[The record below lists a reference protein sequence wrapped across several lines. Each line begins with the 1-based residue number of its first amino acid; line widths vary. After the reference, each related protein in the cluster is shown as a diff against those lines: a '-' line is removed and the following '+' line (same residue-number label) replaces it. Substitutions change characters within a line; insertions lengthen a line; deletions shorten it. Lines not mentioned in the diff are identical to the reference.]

1 MARSVNLSV
10 CRGFRQ
16 NTEPPGSRPLA
27 NRLHRVWKLFQGD
40 GVNCTRDL
48 NECVCR
54 GETCTCFKGFTGID
68 CAIEDGTVC
77 TGPSTP
83 SDGCGNT
90 CPAVSCRCERGWE
103 GPSCNFVDDGSSC
116 FSGVGSPP
124 HCEECF
130 IGDSP
135 PCICEKG
142 WQGIRCE
149 NDYLPPVFVSCPPDI
164 FMKAGSGEDRA
175 VVTWDDPRAVDNSG
189 AEPNIVCDRTSGS
202 WFSGTSLVTCTAS
215 DGTGNSVSDC
225 IFNVTVTDEKAP
237 VMTCPASG
245 SWNVDSGADVA
256 TVIWSPLP
264 EATDNIDGKLQ
275 VTCTDALGNVVNSG
289 DEFLV
294 GETSVFCLASDKSG
308 NQGRCGFSIT
318 VVDNEGP
325 IVTCPSSVTQN
336 VETGKA
342 DAAVKWSPLPS
353 AEDAVEG
360 PVPTVVC
367 TDEGGKAAESGNRFP
382 AGNTMVT
389 CSAMDSVGNKGNC
402 SFLIIILDNEAPIM
416 TCPDDIVRNVDAGKA
431 VATVDWPIMPQA
443 NDTVDGL
450 LAVTCSDG
458 SGGLVSS
465 GDEFPVDVTM
475 VTCTASDT
483 SHNEGTC
490 SFLITVIDNEDP
502 FIACPENIFQDLDA
516 GSDVG
521 TVHWPTQPSANDT
534 VDGSLAVTCTDDSG
548 IVVKSGDTFSVGATI
563 VTCKAIDGSGNE
575 ANCSFTINLKD
586 VEGPVVTCPKD
597 SRQNVEPGRAS
608 AAVDWSPSP
617 SAEDVVD
624 GLVPNL
630 TCKAEDGKLVESGGR
645 FPVGKTKI
653 TCLAVDSARN
663 EGNCSFVITVVDNES
678 PVFTCLISNITENV
692 SPGLA
697 IGIIHWPSVPF
708 ANDTVDGPVAV
719 SCFDSLGKLV
729 SSGDPFAVGV
739 TVVTCKAS
747 DSSGNE
753 ASCRFTITV
762 IDNEG
767 PVMTCPRNV
776 SQDLDPGSSA
786 GVVVWPTLPLASDTV
801 DGFLTVTC
809 ENDSGDPVSSGDEF
823 PVGVTVV
830 TCEAT
835 DDSGNKGRCDFAIT
849 VKDNEDPVVTCPNSS
864 TQNVEPGKADAA
876 VDWSPSP
883 SAEDNVD
890 GLVPNVTCVDKSGK
904 TIESGGRFP
913 AGDTTI
919 TCLAVDSSQNEGN
932 CTFFIKIKDNEAPVM
947 TCPGN
952 MSSNVDS
959 GSAVGTIHWPT
970 VPSANDTVDG
980 PLPVTCKDDT
990 GRLVSS
996 GDEFPVGATTVK
1008 CEAAD
1013 SSGNQDR
1020 CSFVVTVTD
1029 SEAPEM
1035 TCPKDIIQAA
1045 GPGETST
1052 SVDWPTLPTANDTVD
1067 GLLTVT
1073 CSDDL
1078 GRLVSSGDA
1087 FPIGITVVTCRAADD
1102 SDNEANCSFAITV
1115 PECGDEE
1122 TCQNGGTFL
1131 ESFCNCSCPSPYTG
1145 KTCTACEP
1153 CQNGGHSQDP
1163 DTCACQCPE
1172 VYAGLL
1178 CSECKE
1184 CVNGGNQDKDT
1195 CVCDCFNSYMGVLC
1209 DVCPPDIKCDNAGQ
1223 FEEAACRCNCP
1234 PPWTGPTC
1242 SECIPCAHGGTD
1254 QDPDTCLCD
1263 CPGAYLPPVCAA
1275 CGGQAEC
1282 QNGGEFS
1289 EVSCNCTCPS
1299 PFTGKTCTECEPCQN
1314 GGSYQNKFMCVCD
1327 CPYFHTDPLCAVCPL
1342 GFVCLNGGTR
1352 REATCSCECANGWR
1366 AKDCSERVPNVPD
1379 DEYPVSPIWT
1389 VVKKKVSF
1397 EIAVI
1402 APIYNGTVCD
1412 PRISKFSDACIALV
1426 TEFKLSVEIEYKF
1439 VAGFSQVV
1447 INQEDLRAG
1456 SVVVPHEVI
1465 YNYEEMT
1472 PTTRG
1477 ISANALYGETV
1488 GKAVVRGYIGK
1499 LKVATGCEDCMAP
1512 QDHTYICDA
1521 EPPEC
1526 APGLMLTERAEG
1538 GEGTCYYVC
1547 RSKCKLDTTYCGDGT
1562 CRQEQG
1568 SKDISCS
1575 CPQSSAVM
1583 YSGAKCQNQVQLT
1596 WLYVGVSVGVVSIL
1610 VLIVVL
1616 SVCLWRSKG
1625 LVDRLQEEDEEKVVL
1640 GKPMSDELM
1649 KELNSY
1655 CNNNNGST
1663 GETYFHKPPSGE
1675 STRPSLYAQISQE
1688 HKRNRAIKN
1697 GQAPG
1702 AGSGAKVGGL
1712 RAHLSPGSP
1721 KYEAQIKPNDFD
1733 GSRSPRGERRP
1744 WYFWGKMSLP
1754 KKRDIKMIPMT
1765 SETGRF

>member
-1 MARSVNLSV
+1 MDILRGKACMLVACVLAMAFVIEA
-10 CRGFRQ
+10 
-16 NTEPPGSRPLA
+16 EPPTFTSCRNYITPAAGELPQAVNFPLPEAQDPGGNLVQVSCSHRPGDKFPLGKTQVTCNATVGSETSTCKFK
-27 NRLHRVWKLFQGD
+27 VGVGD

-849 VKDNEDPVVTCPNSS
+849 VK
-864 TQNVEPGKADAA
+864 
-876 VDWSPSP
+876 
-883 SAEDNVD
+883 
-890 GLVPNVTCVDKSGK
+890 
-904 TIESGGRFP
+904 
-913 AGDTTI
+913 
-919 TCLAVDSSQNEGN
+919 
-932 CTFFIKIKDNEAPVM
+932 
-947 TCPGN
+947 
-952 MSSNVDS
+952 
-959 GSAVGTIHWPT
+959 
-970 VPSANDTVDG
+970 
-980 PLPVTCKDDT
+980 
-990 GRLVSS
+990 
-996 GDEFPVGATTVK
+996 
-1008 CEAAD
+1008 
-1013 SSGNQDR
+1013 
-1020 CSFVVTVTD
+1020 
-1029 SEAPEM
+1029 
-1035 TCPKDIIQAA
+1035 
-1045 GPGETST
+1045 
-1052 SVDWPTLPTANDTVD
+1052 
-1067 GLLTVT
+1067 
-1073 CSDDL
+1073 
-1078 GRLVSSGDA
+1078 
-1087 FPIGITVVTCRAADD
+1087 
-1102 SDNEANCSFAITV
+1102 
-1115 PECGDEE
+1115 
-1122 TCQNGGTFL
+1122 
-1131 ESFCNCSCPSPYTG
+1131 
-1145 KTCTACEP
+1145 ACEP

>member
-1 MARSVNLSV
+1 MDILRGKACMLVACVLAMAFVIEA
-10 CRGFRQ
+10 
-16 NTEPPGSRPLA
+16 EPPTFTSCRNYITPAAGELPQAVNFPLPEAQDPGGNLVQVSCSHRPGDKFPLGKTQVTCNATVGSETSTCKFK
-27 NRLHRVWKLFQGD
+27 VGVGD

-575 ANCSFTINLKD
+575 ANCSFTINL
-586 VEGPVVTCPKD
+586 
-597 SRQNVEPGRAS
+597 
-608 AAVDWSPSP
+608 
-617 SAEDVVD
+617 
-624 GLVPNL
+624 
-630 TCKAEDGKLVESGGR
+630 
-645 FPVGKTKI
+645 
-653 TCLAVDSARN
+653 
-663 EGNCSFVITVVDNES
+663 
-678 PVFTCLISNITENV
+678 
-692 SPGLA
+692 
-697 IGIIHWPSVPF
+697 
-708 ANDTVDGPVAV
+708 
-719 SCFDSLGKLV
+719 
-729 SSGDPFAVGV
+729 
-739 TVVTCKAS
+739 
-747 DSSGNE
+747 
-753 ASCRFTITV
+753 
-762 IDNEG
+762 
-767 PVMTCPRNV
+767 
-776 SQDLDPGSSA
+776 
-786 GVVVWPTLPLASDTV
+786 
-801 DGFLTVTC
+801 
-809 ENDSGDPVSSGDEF
+809 
-823 PVGVTVV
+823 
-830 TCEAT
+830 
-835 DDSGNKGRCDFAIT
+835 
-849 VKDNEDPVVTCPNSS
+849 KDNEDPVVTCPNSS